1 MILSHLAL
9 GFVTSYIGY
18 TPPSML
24 NITASKICI
33 ENNRKIA
40 YQFVFGA
47 SVIVLLQVLLAVLL
61 STFLNEYPQ
70 IIVWIKKIA
79 IFIFAIISMVFIYKG
94 TSKTKQKEGKP
105 ISNGFF
111 FGLSLSSVNMFAIPF
126 FAVAHSSFVMH
137 GWAMSGILCTSVF
150 GLGTVLGTFAVLSSY
165 LFFAQK
171 FESKLIA
178 YSKYFTFLIG
188 VITGFIAIYSAIK
201 LYF

>member
-9 GFVTSYIGY
+9 GFITSYIGY

-40 YQFVFGA
+40 YQFALGA
-47 SVIVLLQVLLAVLL
+47 SVIVLIQVLLAVLL
-61 STFLNEYPQ
+61 SSFLKEYPE
-70 IIVWIKKIA
+70 IIIWVKKIA
-79 IFIFAIISMVFIYKG
+79 IFVFAIISATFIYKG
-94 TSKTKQKEGKP
+94 LSKSKQKENKP
-105 ISNGFF
+105 IRNGFF

-137 GWAMSGILCTSVF
+137 GWAMSGLVCTSVF
-150 GLGTVLGTFAVLSSY
+150 GLGTVLGTFAILSSY
-165 LFFAQK
+165 LFLAQK
-171 FESKLIA
+171 FENKLIE
-178 YSKYFTFLIG
+178 YSKYFTILIG
-188 VITGFIAIYSAIK
+188 VITGFIAIYSAVK

>member
-40 YQFVFGA
+40 YQFAFGA

-61 STFLNEYPQ
+61 STFINDYPQ
-70 IIVWIKKIA
+70 IIIWVKKIA
-79 IFIFAIISMVFIYKG
+79 IFVFAIISVTFIYKG
-94 TSKTKQKEGKP
+94 ISKTKQKESKP
-105 ISNGFF
+105 IKNGFF

-137 GWAMSGILCTSVF
+137 GWAMSGLICTSVF
-150 GLGTVLGTFAVLSSY
+150 GIGTVLGTFAILSSY

-171 FESKLIA
+171 FENKLIE
-178 YSKYFTFLIG
+178 YSKYFTILIG
-188 VITGFIAIYSAIK
+188 LITGFIAIYSAIK